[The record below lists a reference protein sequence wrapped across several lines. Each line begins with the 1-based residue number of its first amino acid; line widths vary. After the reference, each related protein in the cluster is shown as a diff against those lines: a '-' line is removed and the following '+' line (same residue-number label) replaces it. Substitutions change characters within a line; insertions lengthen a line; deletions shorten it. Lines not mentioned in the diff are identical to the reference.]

1 LAKAGVFACRRVAK
15 SDMEKLARAT
25 SGKIV
30 SKMEGVE
37 ENSFGYAEKVEQIKN
52 GEDYMTYVSGCK
64 NPGAVTILVKGTT
77 EHVVDEVERAI
88 KDGLGDVAAAVR
100 EGKVVAG
107 GGSTEVEVAKRLR
120 EYSRTLGGRE
130 QLAVEEF
137 AQALESIP
145 EALAENAGLD
155 PINVLTELKQRHS
168 LGMVRDGLNL
178 FNNRVDDCFAAGIIE
193 PLKVKTQAISSA
205 SEVATMILRIDDVL
219 VSSSGGRNTNSAQM
233 GQYAGMD

>member
-1 LAKAGVFACRRVAK
+1 
-15 SDMEKLARAT
+15 
-25 SGKIV
+25 
-30 SKMEGVE
+30 
-37 ENSFGYAEKVEQIKN
+37 VEQIKN

-88 KDGLGDVAAAVR
+88 NDGLGDVAAAVR
-100 EGKVVAG
+100 EGKIVTG

-145 EALAENAGLD
+145 EVLAENAGLD
-155 PINVLTELKQRHS
+155 PINILTELKQRHAS
-168 LGMVRDGLNL
+168 GMVKDGLNL
-178 FNNRVDDCFAAGIIE
+178 FNNRIDDCFVAGIIE

-219 VSSSGGRNTNSAQM
+219 MSAGGRNTNSAQM